1 MRSVPLDLHHLHL
14 ILLLLALVL
23 GDDDEV
29 GVGALEDLL
38 DGVVEDALHV
48 DPPEGRYQ
56 VPLPGEAQQ
65 GGHVPDLHN
74 ARSRTCNMC
83 NIRSEYTGK
92 KSIHT

>member
-38 DGVVEDALHV
+38 DGVVENALHV

-74 ARSRTCNMC
+74 ARARTCNMC
-83 NIRSEYTGK
+83 NIRSE
-92 KSIHT
+92 